1 MCYEVL
7 DSTTKKTYE
16 IDLAKIRRIPAKGEL
31 ITIETIDGG
40 EKETI
45 TLEVLTFNSV
55 FAIGYTKLIII
66 ARPPKQ

>member
-1 MCYEVL
+1 MYEVL
-7 DSTTKKTYE
+7 DASTKKAYP
-16 IDLAKIRRIPAKGEL
+16 IDLTKIKRIPGKGEL
-31 ITIETIDGG
+31 ITLETIYGG

-66 ARPPKQ
+66 ARPPKK